1 MISRRNRY
9 LLLGFFS
16 VAVFLLLWFSID
28 YSQVKFISSSVLVE
42 YLVLAC
48 IFSVISIILRAIG
61 WYLVLSINNPEA
73 FAFKEVITIFTGS
86 LGAKYVV
93 PGGSFTI
100 QPIVSYYVS
109 NSRELDS
116 ETVLARLSVADAFL
130 LAPFFICSLF
140 SALYLVQSELK
151 LIHYV
156 GIVALLVLTVMV
168 VYYRQTLVS
177 TLNRVLPESATFERI
192 NSLPYISV
200 PNVKLSD
207 IQRYLRYVTTHA
219 SSLVTQRYR
228 LLGILLSLGIVTAV
242 SYSLVFWASAAS
254 LGVSISI
261 GTALLLGWGS
271 QVGRAVPLPGGIGGV
286 EVVGTTLILLTTSLS
301 LGTAVL
307 IIVLYRILTFWG
319 IVGIG
324 WLIVTS
330 KELLSYREK
339 PKLS

>member
-16 VAVFLLLWFSID
+16 VAVFLLLWVSID

-42 YLVLAC
+42 YFILAC
-48 IFSVISIILRAIG
+48 VFSGISIVLRAVG
-61 WYLVLSINNPEA
+61 WYLVLSISESET
-73 FAFKEVITIFTGS
+73 FSFKEVITIFTGS

-116 ETVLARLSVADAFL
+116 ETVLARLSVADSFL
-130 LAPFFICSLF
+130 LAPFFAFSICSAF
-140 SALYLVQSELK
+140 YLLQSELV
-151 LIHYV
+151 LLHYL
-156 GIVALLVLTVMV
+156 GIFTLVLLASVSL
-168 VYYRQTLVS
+168 YYRQQLLAV
-177 TLNRVLPESATFERI
+177 LNRVLPESATFDRI

-200 PNVKLSD
+200 PHMKLSD

-219 SSLVTQRYR
+219 SSLVTKRYR
-228 LLGILLSLGIVTAV
+228 LLVFLLLLGVVVAV
-242 SYSLVFWASAAS
+242 SYSLVFWASAVS
-254 LGVSISI
+254 LGASISI

-271 QVGRAVPLPGGIGGV
+271 QIGRAVPLPGGIGGV
-286 EVVGTTLILLTTSLS
+286 EVVGTTLILLTTTIPF
-301 LGTAVL
+301 GTAVL
-307 IIVLYRILTFWG
+307 IVVLYRILTFWG
-319 IVGIG
+319 VVGIG

-330 KELLSYREK
+330 KELLSYK
-339 PKLS
+339 TPKSS